1 MQLLS
6 VNVGRPRL
14 VQHQGEV
21 VSTAIFKK
29 PVTGPVAVTELG
41 VEGDDQAD
49 KRVHGGVD
57 KAVYAYSDEDYTW
70 WREQFA
76 DRSFEPGE
84 FGENLTTRHLASD
97 EVRVGDRYR
106 VGSVLL
112 EATQPR
118 QPCLKLGIKMRD
130 PSFIKWFHQA
140 ERPGAY
146 FRVVETGTLQ
156 AGDSIELVDRVEQSI
171 NVADLYRLRF
181 DSTAKRD
188 VLQAAAELPRLSGSW
203 RDDFRRLAASR
214 PSG

>member
-29 PVTGPVAVTELG
+29 PVAGPVAVAELG

-49 KRVHGGVD
+49 QRVHGGVD
-57 KAVYAYSDEDYTW
+57 KAVYAYSDDDYAW
-70 WREQFA
+70 WRQQFEA
-76 DRSFEPGE
+76 RDFQPGE
-84 FGENLTTRHLASD
+84 FGENLTTSQLASD
-97 EVRVGDRYR
+97 EVRIGDRYR
-106 VGSVLL
+106 IGSVLL

-130 PSFIKWFHQA
+130 SRFIKWFHQA
-140 ERPGAY
+140 ERPGTY

-156 AGDSIELVDRVEQSI
+156 AGDAIELVDRVDRSMS
-171 NVADLYRLRF
+171 VVDMYRLRF
-181 DSTAKRD
+181 DSAAKRD
-188 VLQAAAELPRLSGSW
+188 ELQAAAELPRLSNSW

-214 PSG
+214 SRG